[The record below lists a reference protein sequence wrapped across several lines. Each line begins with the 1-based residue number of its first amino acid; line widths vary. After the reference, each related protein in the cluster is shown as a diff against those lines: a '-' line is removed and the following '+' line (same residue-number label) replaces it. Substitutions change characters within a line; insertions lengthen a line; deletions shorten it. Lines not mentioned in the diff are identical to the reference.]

1 MNRAKVFHDILS
13 EQYLLCQCPRA
24 RSIYCLVDLE
34 LRQGSDIVS
43 CCELL
48 LRNSI
53 FLRTQMKI
61 SYLCLMVLGWDCSE
75 EGIVNKGG

>member
-1 MNRAKVFHDILS
+1 MNRAKAFHDI
-13 EQYLLCQCPRA
+13 QYPLCQCPRA
-24 RSIYCLVDLE
+24 RSIYCFVDLE

-43 CCELL
+43 CCEL

-75 EGIVNKGG
+75 EGIVDKGG